1 MLDRRIF
8 PAIGLVA
15 IFAIGLTGCGG
26 GSSDHS
32 SEWSSGD
39 EAKVESEIV
48 SSAPEVSDE
57 IVACTVKGIAAEYS
71 PSEVFEGEGSS
82 EDQENVE
89 GMIRDCAGDSS
100 SSVDLYG
107 GDACQDNLS
116 SGGCVEEV
124 EEKLGE
130 LGEQAEEEPTETYEE
145 QFENEEEE
153 EEAEY
158 EEEPEYGDPS
168 ESVKPPSEKE

>member
-1 MLDRRIF
+1 MLKRF
-8 PAIGLVA
+8 SVFQVLALGAVFVIGM
-15 IFAIGLTGCGG
+15 TGCGG

-32 SEWSSGD
+32 SEWNSGD
-39 EAKVESEIV
+39 ESKVESEIT
-48 SSAPEVSDE
+48 SSGPEVSDE
-57 IVACTVKGIAAEYS
+57 IVACTVDGITAAYS
-71 PSEVFEGEGSS
+71 PSEVFEGEGSD
-82 EDQENVE
+82 EDQENIE
-89 GMIRDCAGDSS
+89 GIIRDCAGDSS
-100 SSVDLYG
+100 SNVDLYG
-107 GDACQDNLS
+107 GDACQDNLA

-153 EEAEY
+153 AEY

>member
-1 MLDRRIF
+1 MLNWRVF
-8 PAIGLVA
+8 PVVGLVA
-15 IFAIGLTGCGG
+15 IFAIGITGCGG

-32 SEWSSGD
+32 SEWNSGD
-39 EAKVESEIV
+39 KSKVESEIV

-57 IVACTVKGIAAEYS
+57 IVACTVEGIAAEYS
-71 PSEVFEGEGSS
+71 PSEVFEGEGSN

-89 GMIRDCAGDSS
+89 GIIRDCAGDSS
-100 SSVDLYG
+100 SSIDLYG
-107 GDACQDNLS
+107 GDACQDNLA
-116 SGGCVEEV
+116 SGECVEEV
-124 EEKLGE
+124 QEKLGE
-130 LGEQAEEEPTETYEE
+130 LGEQAEEEPVETYEE
-145 QFENEEEE
+145 QFENE